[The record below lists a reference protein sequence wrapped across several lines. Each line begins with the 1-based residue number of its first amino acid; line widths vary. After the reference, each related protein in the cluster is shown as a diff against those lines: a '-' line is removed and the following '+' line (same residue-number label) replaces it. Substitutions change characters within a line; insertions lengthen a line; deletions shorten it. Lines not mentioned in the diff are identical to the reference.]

1 MTPQGAPEQRWTA
14 LPLPVGT
21 FIGVLIALVAVSG
34 VAIGSWQALQS
45 QREAATSV
53 THTLEV
59 IRQIDIILAAAIDA
73 ETGQRGF
80 LLTGEERYLA
90 FYNSVRGAMPG
101 YLQRLRAMV
110 SDNEGQLSRLESLE
124 RLVNEKLEDLA
135 NTITRHRKD
144 GQPVAGAVVLT
155 DRGREAM
162 AGIRATTTEMTA
174 VEQGLLAT
182 RQDDWDRARTITGL
196 ASTGGSLV
204 LLVLIT
210 ATAVVMSRDYRRR
223 ESQDWLRSG
232 QVRVSERLQGE
243 QRLETLGENA
253 LNVVA
258 AYLGAAVG
266 TVYVVE
272 GRGRYRRVA
281 GYGTPAESAA
291 GDADAGDGL
300 IGQAARENRVLH
312 VTNVPAGYLPVTSG
326 LGQASPAELLVA
338 PASVDGVVHAVIELG
353 FFSRVDPVALELA
366 TRISESVGLAVRAS
380 KDRSRLEELLE
391 ETQRQA
397 EELQT
402 QQEELRVNNEE
413 LEEQSEALRETQAR
427 LEIQQS
433 ELEQS
438 NSQLEEQTEIL
449 TRQKEHL
456 ERGQAALAEKGMELE
471 RASRY
476 KSEFLANM
484 SHELRT
490 PLNSSLILAKLLADN
505 REGTLTPEQV
515 KFAQNIYSAGNDL
528 LDLINDILD
537 LAKIESGKMEV
548 KPESVRTA
556 RLVESLTQMF
566 RPLASQ
572 KQIAFSAAVDAGAP
586 AALETDAQRLQQ
598 ILKNLLSNALKFTE
612 RGEVTLR
619 ISGADGDRIRF
630 DVRDTGIGIPT
641 AQHDVIFEAFR
652 QADGTTNRKYGGTG
666 LGLSISRDL
675 ARLLGGEIELQSIE
689 GRGSMFSLVLPVVYA
704 PAEPVAAAAPATA
717 PAPALPAVI
726 AGPTAPAAKRQPAR
740 LHLR

>member
-124 RLVNEKLEDLA
+124 RLINEKLEDLA

-182 RQDDWDRARTITGL
+182 RQGDWDRARTITGL

-210 ATAVVMSRDYRRR
+210 AAAVVMSRDYRRR

-338 PASVDGVVHAVIELG
+338 PASVDGAVHAVIELG

-402 QQEELRVNNEE
+402 QQEELRVSNEE
-413 LEEQSEALRETQAR
+413 LEEQSRRAARIAGAAREPAGRAR
-427 LEIQQS
+427 ADQRAARGADRRSLE
-433 ELEQS
+433 
-438 NSQLEEQTEIL
+438 
-449 TRQKEHL
+449 RQKQHL
-456 ERGQAALAEKGMELE
+456 ERGQATLAEKARGA
-471 RASRY
+471 RARQ
-476 KSEFLANM
+476 
-484 SHELRT
+484 
-490 PLNSSLILAKLLADN
+490 PLQVRVPRQHVARAAHAAQQLADPGQAA
-505 REGTLTPEQV
+505 RRQPRRQPDAGAGEVRARPSTPP
-515 KFAQNIYSAGNDL
+515 ATTCST
-528 LDLINDILD
+528 LINDILD
-537 LAKIESGKMEV
+537 LSKIEAGKLERAAGAA
-548 KPESVRTA
+548 SARRSWSTA
-556 RLVESLTQMF
+556 LTQTL
-566 RPLASQ
+566 RA
-572 KQIAFSAAVDAGAP
+572 AGAAEAARASASTVAPDVP
-586 AALETDAQRLQQ
+586 ADHRHRLR
-598 ILKNLLSNALKFTE
+598 SAC
-612 RGEVTLR
+612 
-619 ISGADGDRIRF
+619 
-630 DVRDTGIGIPT
+630 
-641 AQHDVIFEAFR
+641 
-652 QADGTTNRKYGGTG
+652 
-666 LGLSISRDL
+666 SR
-675 ARLLGGEIELQSIE
+675 S
-689 GRGSMFSLVLPVVYA
+689 
-704 PAEPVAAAAPATA
+704 
-717 PAPALPAVI
+717 
-726 AGPTAPAAKRQPAR
+726 
-740 LHLR
+740 